1 MTRQKRTQIFPS
13 TALHPATLPVG
24 KREFAAK
31 TTLDP
36 PSLSPGAVHLV
47 DVAVPGA
54 RQGDRA
60 EAPLASSTRLIE
72 LDAAVWS
79 NNTVRV
85 MTRNVSGGAFDLGA
99 ATLSVAVTKR
109 RIP

>member
-1 MTRQKRTQIFPS
+1 M
-13 TALHPATLPVG
+13 
-24 KREFAAK
+24 
-31 TTLDP
+31 
-36 PSLSPGAVHLV
+36 V
-47 DVAVPGA
+47 DVTVSGA

-60 EAPLASSTRLIE
+60 EASPASSTRFIE
-72 LDAAVWS
+72 LNAFTWS

-85 MTRNVSGGAFDLGA
+85 MARNISGSSFDLGA